1 MQLFVQLEFTNLT
14 LEVANDRVTFL
25 APFNVNLFFVSII
38 KGLTVARKQMLSTV
52 MKKNREGNMTTVI
65 KLTGK

>member
-25 APFNVNLFFVSII
+25 APFNVNLIFVSII